1 MIDKPTMT
9 VEDIKSLGFTKWT
22 SYSILRQAKAIM
34 VERGFDFYNNK
45 GLGTVPTRVVE
56 EIIGAELLNNG

>member
-22 SYSILRQAKAIM
+22 SLQYFKTS
-34 VERGFDFYNNK
+34 
-45 GLGTVPTRVVE
+45 
-56 EIIGAELLNNG
+56 

>member
-22 SYSILRQAKAIM
+22 SYNILRQAKAIM

-45 GLGTVPTRVVE
+45 GLGTVPTHVVE